1 LTRFLGI
8 RLLALALAGGVLA
21 GCADEEPRLSGERLD
36 LRADLSV
43 PLDPTD
49 TSLAPAGT
57 APVNRSAPISLPAPV
72 VNANWTHKA
81 GSAAHR
87 VPQPALG
94 TNLRLVWS
102 QDIGEGNSR
111 RHRLVADPVVQGGQ
125 VFTLDSQARVTSLG
139 TNGQILWTRDLTRP
153 GDNPEDAS
161 GGGLAV
167 AGDRL
172 FVTTAFGQLHALDAA
187 TGRTVWVQELD
198 SVASGAPTV
207 SNGVVTLVT
216 RDSRAW
222 GIDVAT
228 GRVRWQT
235 PGARSQSGIVGGTAP
250 AVADGRVILPFSSGQ
265 ITSLALADGA
275 PQWST
280 SLAGQRIGPVFARIL
295 DIGGDPV
302 IAGGRIYMGNT
313 SGRTVAVEA
322 ANGGRVWTAE
332 EGAFG
337 PVWVEGGSVFLVSD
351 RNELLRLDANTGERI
366 WGVELPFFEPVRR
379 ARRLRDV
386 YVHYGPVLAGGR
398 LYVASD
404 DGLIRSF
411 SPVDGSLLSITQL
424 PEGAARPPVVA
435 GGTLYLVTESGQLH
449 AFR

>member
-1 LTRFLGI
+1 MTRFRGI

-21 GCADEEPRLSGERLD
+21 GCADEEVRLPGERLD
-36 LRADLSV
+36 LRADLSA
-43 PLDPTD
+43 PLDPTE
-49 TSLAPAGT
+49 PAAAEADA
-57 APVNRSAPISLPAPV
+57 APVNRSVPIALPAPV
-72 VNANWTHKA
+72 TNASWTHKA

-87 VPQPALG
+87 LPHPALG
-94 TNLRLVWS
+94 TNLSLVWS
-102 QDIGEGNSR
+102 QDIGAGNSR
-111 RHRLVADPVVQGGQ
+111 RHRLVADPVVQGAQ
-125 VFTLDSQARVTSLG
+125 IFTLDSLARVTSLG
-139 TNGQILWTRDLTRP
+139 TSGQILWTRDLTRR

-172 FVTTAFGQLHALDAA
+172 FVTTAFGQLHALDTA

-207 SNGVVTLVT
+207 SDGVVTLVT

-222 GIDVAT
+222 GIDATT

-235 PGARSQSGIVGGTAP
+235 PGARSLSGIVGGTAP
-250 AVADGRVILPFSSGQ
+250 AIADGRAILPFSSGQ
-265 ITSLALADGA
+265 ISALALADGT

-302 IAGGRIYMGNT
+302 ISGGRVYMGNT

-322 ANGGRVWTAE
+322 ANGARIWTAE

-351 RNELLRLDANTGERI
+351 RNELLRLDAATGERI

-379 ARRLRDV
+379 ARRLKDV

-398 LYVASD
+398 LHVASD
-404 DGLIRSF
+404 DGLLRSF
-411 SPVDGSLLSITQL
+411 SPVDGSLLSVTQL

-435 GGTLYLVTESGQLH
+435 GGTLYLVTEGGRLH

>member
-1 LTRFLGI
+1 MTRFLCI
-8 RLLALALAGGVLA
+8 RLAALAAGASLLAA
-21 GCADEEPRLSGERLD
+21 CAEQEVRLQGERLD
-36 LRADLSV
+36 LRADLSA
-43 PLDPTD
+43 PLDPTEAA
-49 TSLAPAGT
+49 APAT
-57 APVNRSAPISLPAPV
+57 DLPVNRAAPIALPAPV
-72 VNANWTHKA
+72 ANAAWTHKA
-81 GSAAHR
+81 GSPAHR
-87 VPQPALG
+87 LPHPALG
-94 TNLRLVWS
+94 TSLTLAWS
-102 QDIGEGNSR
+102 QDIGEGNNR
-111 RHRLVADPVVQGGQ
+111 RHRLTADPVVQGGQ
-125 VFTLDSQARVTSLG
+125 IFTLDSQARVTALG
-139 TNGQILWTRDLTRP
+139 TNGQILWVRDLTRP
-153 GDNPEDAS
+153 GDRPEDAS

-172 FVTTAFGQLHALDAA
+172 YVTTAFGQLQALDTA
-187 TGRTVWVQELD
+187 TGRTVWIQELD

-207 SNGVVTLVT
+207 SGGVVTLVT

-222 GIDVAT
+222 GIDTAT

-235 PGARSQSGIVGGTAP
+235 PGARSLSGVVGGTAP

-265 ITSLALADGA
+265 ITALALDDGT

-280 SLAGQRIGPVFARIL
+280 SLAGQRVGPVFARIL

-302 IAGGRIYMGNT
+302 IAGGRVYMGNT
-313 SGRTVAVEA
+313 SGRTAAVEA
-322 ANGGRVWTAE
+322 ASGARVWTAE

-379 ARRLRDV
+379 ARRLKDV

-398 LYVASD
+398 LHVASD
-404 DGLIRSF
+404 DGLLRSF
-411 SPVDGSLLSITQL
+411 SPVDGALLSVTQL
-424 PEGAARPPVVA
+424 PEGAARPPVIA
-435 GGTLYLVTESGQLH
+435 GGTLYLVTESGELH